1 MPLHL
6 DSPDSPEAWAAARRL
21 IEEYA
26 ASLDVDLAFQNF
38 AEEMANLSRE
48 YAPPGGAF
56 LLAELGGDGVG
67 CDGVGCDWVGCVAL
81 RRFGEGVCEMK
92 RLYVAPAGRGH
103 GVGRALAEG
112 IIARAREL
120 GYERM
125 VLDTLPSMK
134 QAQALYTSLG
144 FRPIPAYRYN
154 PVPGT
159 AFLEL
164 GLAPGPGR

>member
-1 MPLHL
+1 MTLHL
-6 DSPDSPEAWAAARRL
+6 ASPDSPEAWAAARRL

-38 AEEMANLSRE
+38 ADEMANLSRD
-48 YAPPGGAF
+48 YGPPAGAC
-56 LLAELGGDGVG
+56 LLAGLDG
-67 CDGVGCDWVGCVAL
+67 DWVGCVAM
-81 RRFGEGVCEMK
+81 RRFGEGMCEMK

-112 IIARAREL
+112 IIARARGL

-134 QAQALYTSLG
+134 EAQALYAALG
-144 FRPIPAYRYN
+144 FRPIAAYRYN
-154 PVPGT
+154 P
-159 AFLEL
+159 
-164 GLAPGPGR
+164 

>member
-1 MPLHL
+1 MESLRLVP
-6 DSPDSPEAWAAARRL
+6 PDSPERWAAARRL
-21 IEEYA
+21 IQEYA

-38 AEEMANLSRE
+38 ADEVANLSRE
-48 YAPPGGAF
+48 YGPPGGAF
-56 LLAELGGDGVG
+56 LLAELAGDR
-67 CDGVGCDWVGCVAL
+67 VGCVAL

-92 RLYVAPAGRGH
+92 RLYVAPAGRWH

-112 IIARAREL
+112 IVARAREL

-125 VLDTLPSMK
+125 VLDTLPTMK
-134 QAQALYTSLG
+134 QAQALYASLG

-164 GLAPGPGR
+164 GL